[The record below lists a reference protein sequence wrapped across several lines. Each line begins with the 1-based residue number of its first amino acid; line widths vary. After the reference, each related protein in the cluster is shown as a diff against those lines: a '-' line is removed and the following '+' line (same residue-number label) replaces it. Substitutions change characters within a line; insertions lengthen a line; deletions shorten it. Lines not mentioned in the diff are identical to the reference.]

1 MVINCVLP
9 TMKDKPLIYDDG
21 GEWQVFASRPDQ
33 PHSRISSPKGMCL
46 YRVVISVPPPS
57 GGILGLP
64 PEDSRF
70 IERAFAWVAGTHIV
84 YWVARIL
91 V

>member
-21 GEWQVFASRPDQ
+21 GEWQVFDLHREGCDGIPLVSRSKFRSVSYIDELHV
-33 PHSRISSPKGMCL
+33 HSRF
-46 YRVVISVPPPS
+46 V
-57 GGILGLP
+57 
-64 PEDSRF
+64 E
-70 IERAFAWVAGTHIV
+70 V
-84 YWVARIL
+84 YWLARIL

>member
-33 PHSRISSPKGMCL
+33 
-46 YRVVISVPPPS
+46 
-57 GGILGLP
+57 GILGLP